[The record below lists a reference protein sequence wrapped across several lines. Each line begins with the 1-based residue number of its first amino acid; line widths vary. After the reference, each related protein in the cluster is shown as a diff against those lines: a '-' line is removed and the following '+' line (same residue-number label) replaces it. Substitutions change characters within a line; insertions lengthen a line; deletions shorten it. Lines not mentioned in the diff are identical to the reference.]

1 MCTCSTCDSESPKAT
16 ELCKMMWE
24 LYMRTLFV
32 ILTLSE
38 NTWSMIDMPS
48 SVINN
53 RALSGTAL
61 VGVKD
66 TVI

>member
-1 MCTCSTCDSESPKAT
+1 
-16 ELCKMMWE
+16 MMWE

-32 ILTLSE
+32 IWTLSE
-38 NTWSMIDMPS
+38 NTWSLIDMPS

-53 RALSGTAL
+53 RALGGTAP